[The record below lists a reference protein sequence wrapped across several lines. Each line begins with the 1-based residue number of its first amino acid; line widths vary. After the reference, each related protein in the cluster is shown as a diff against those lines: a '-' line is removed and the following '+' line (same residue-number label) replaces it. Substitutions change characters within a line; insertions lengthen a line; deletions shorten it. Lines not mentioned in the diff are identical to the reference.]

1 MMNSVN
7 LTGRFTA
14 QPELRYTPS
23 GTAVLNGIVAVQRNY
38 VNSQTGE
45 RDADFIRIQAWKKTA
60 ELVADH
66 FDKGDLIGIT
76 GRIETSSYDKED
88 GTRVYTTDV
97 VVEQFTFLEPKKD
110 QNPQPPQRGNT
121 RNNRR

>member
-97 VVEQFTFLEPKKD
+97 VVEQFTFLEPKKEEAK
-110 QNPQPPQRGNT
+110 PQQRGNT

>member
-23 GTAVLNGIVAVQRNY
+23 GTPVLNGIVAVQRNY

-97 VVEQFTFLEPKKD
+97 VVEQFTFLEHKKEEAK
-110 QNPQPPQRGNT
+110 PQQRGNT